1 MWCEREKLT
10 TLYSVPQSRG
20 ASVGAYHRGRGY
32 PRGLCKE
39 VPVFSRLRETCR
51 LKILQVNAESSLETT
66 LTSHLGGKSRSPRL
80 ESAPRAR
87 KQLFDGPISGFR
99 RVQTEYECSICIV
112 RVGREILC
120 KVGGFFF
127 CFEMKGLALRRDG
140 IGLDRYRANP
150 RSRKRDPGRPMFAWV
165 RSVGCVTDLRY

>member
-32 PRGLCKE
+32 PHRDSVKK
-39 VPVFSRLRETCR
+39 VAVFSRLRETCR
-51 LKILQVNAESSLETT
+51 LKILKINDLAAESSLETT

-99 RVQTEYECSICIV
+99 RVQTEDECSICIV

-165 RSVGCVTDLRY
+165 RSVRCV